1 MKKLRNE
8 KVAELLVNIGFF
20 FLFFLFFQYV
30 TIQPG
35 DDEIFIGLRQQY
47 SIGEFVKLYYNTWS
61 GRVLS
66 NTLIYIF
73 AGLPII
79 YWQLFMA
86 LIMTVFGR
94 TTFIFF
100 SPLPNEKPPRNFFLL
115 ILCYLGV
122 FLFSSAV
129 LIPSVFWL
137 TGSLNYIVPVIF
149 ALIGFLP
156 FFKLLK
162 FNETPTDKS
171 WSLSIIPIVFSSLSN
186 EQISIGL
193 WLITI
198 GSLLLARYRK
208 VTIPRHLIF
217 LNVLIIV
224 FSIVSITAPGNWLR
238 LQQETQVWFNE
249 YTNLNFLERITL
261 AFGFSLS
268 TIVNQWYYLMGLL
281 WVATAVQTLSN
292 IKKRSSYLISI
303 LLGVYAVA
311 AGIRFIS
318 SIEFISGL
326 INLSVFDPL
335 FTFAYLSGGDP
346 ININIVLVYLFWC
359 FGMILLPIVWF
370 KNLKSNQ
377 CGLILSYIYS
387 VALLLIF
394 TVGFSPTLFV
404 SGGRTSLVSNVL
416 LLVILIRVLWQEKPF
431 LLLTAPTL
439 LLIAFKMGTLLYRW
453 ISNSYFVDYGLLAL
467 PNLLLP

>member
-1 MKKLRNE
+1 M
-8 KVAELLVNIGFF
+8 
-20 FLFFLFFQYV
+20 
-30 TIQPG
+30 
-35 DDEIFIGLRQQY
+35 
-47 SIGEFVKLYYNTWS
+47 
-61 GRVLS
+61 
-66 NTLIYIF
+66 
-73 AGLPII
+73 
-79 YWQLFMA
+79 
-86 LIMTVFGR
+86 
-94 TTFIFF
+94 
-100 SPLPNEKPPRNFFLL
+100 
-115 ILCYLGV
+115 
-122 FLFSSAV
+122 
-129 LIPSVFWL
+129 
-137 TGSLNYIVPVIF
+137 IF